1 VLGRA
6 TIVIIIGLTLGV
18 LASLGLTRLLTKF
31 LYGVTPLDPTTFV
44 AAPMFLFVIA
54 IVACYFPAR
63 RAMRVDPIVTL
74 RYE

>member
-6 TIVIIIGLTLGV
+6 TVAIIIGLALGV
-18 LASLGLTRLLTKF
+18 VASIGLTRLLTKF
-31 LYGVTPLDPTTFV
+31 LYGVTPLDPATFV

-54 IVACYFPAR
+54 IVACYLPAR
-63 RAMRVDPIVTL
+63 RATRVDPIVAL